1 MTQSPSSSNI
11 QAIFDRIAPV
21 YDQLNDALSLGQHRI
36 WKRMAVNWAQP
47 RAGDT
52 ALDLC
57 CGSGDLA
64 FLLAKR
70 VGKTGTVV
78 GADFS
83 SHQLDIARQRQTQQA
98 SLISM
103 YWVQADALNLPFP
116 DNQFD
121 CVTMG
126 YGLRNVTD
134 ISQCLQQLYRVLKPG
149 ATAAILDFHRPYL
162 DWMQQFQQWY
172 LKTLVV
178 PTADQFGLKDDY
190 AYISPS
196 LDRFPQGQDQV
207 RLAQTLGFTNVK
219 HYAIALELMGV
230 LVITKPA

>member
-1 MTQSPSSSNI
+1 MTQSPSSSDI

-21 YDQLNDALSLGQHRI
+21 YDQLNDALSFGQHRI
-36 WKRMAVNWAQP
+36 WKRMAINWAQP
-47 RAGDT
+47 EPGDT

-64 FLLAKR
+64 FLLAKQ

-83 SHQLDIARQRQTQQA
+83 PQQLDIARQRQQQQA
-98 SLISM
+98 VSVPM
-103 YWVQADALNLPFP
+103 QWVEADALNLPFP
-116 DNQFD
+116 DSQFD
-121 CVTMG
+121 CAAMG

-134 ISQCLQQLYRVLKPG
+134 ISQCLQELYRVLKPG
-149 ATAAILDFHRPYL
+149 ASVAILDFHRPYL

-172 LKTLVV
+172 LNTVVV
-178 PTADQFGLKDDY
+178 PMAEQFGLKEDY

-196 LDRFPQGQDQV
+196 VDRFPQGQEQIK
-207 RLAQTLGFTNVK
+207 LAQGVGFTKIK

-230 LVITKPA
+230 LVMTKPA